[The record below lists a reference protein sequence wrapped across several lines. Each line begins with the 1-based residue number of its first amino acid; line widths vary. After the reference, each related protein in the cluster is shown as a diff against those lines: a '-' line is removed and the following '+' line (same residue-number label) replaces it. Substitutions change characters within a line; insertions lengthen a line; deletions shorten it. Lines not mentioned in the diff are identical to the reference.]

1 MTALYGKKPYIG
13 IYTDIP
19 DMWPD
24 TVYRSMTCLTRGANC
39 RNWAVKIF
47 NICLYCTILKWR
59 MFIPSNIWM
68 YIYLVTYQV
77 KKQYGCYINWRNATF
92 IDKMSRKLQKFFLN
106 VLKCVQTLHSYLCTG
121 RKANIFLFNK
131 SHQQIAKIIQHTA
144 NVTPGKTRFK
154 EDYMQPL
161 NVFVEKHKKRLCV
174 SY

>member
-1 MTALYGKKPYIG
+1 MGATLIDGMPHLLTKCH
-13 IYTDIP
+13 
-19 DMWPD
+19 
-24 TVYRSMTCLTRGANC
+24 VNYR
-39 RNWAVKIF
+39 
-47 NICLYCTILKWR
+47 
-59 MFIPSNIWM
+59 
-68 YIYLVTYQV
+68 
-77 KKQYGCYINWRNATF
+77 
-92 IDKMSRKLQKFFLN
+92 KFFLN